1 MLIYALILMEC
12 RAKTVESCI
21 YQEKKKKSYSS
32 MNLQTLRGDLNLFRP
47 HGEGA
52 GYGLFQRSTP
62 GADIHFQRG
71 VLEPR
76 SPD

>member
-1 MLIYALILMEC
+1 
-12 RAKTVESCI
+12 
-21 YQEKKKKSYSS
+21 